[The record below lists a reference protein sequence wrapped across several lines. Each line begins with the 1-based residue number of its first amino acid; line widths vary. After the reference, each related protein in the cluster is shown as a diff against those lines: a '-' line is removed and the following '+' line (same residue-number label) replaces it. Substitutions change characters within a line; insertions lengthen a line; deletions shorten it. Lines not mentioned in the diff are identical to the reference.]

1 VTAAITGVDPQL
13 LIQYQTLSDQI
24 ADTLVS
30 ERLMAALSLC
40 FGVLAIIIATI
51 GLYGVMSYMVARRR
65 SEIGIRLALGAERSR
80 VVGMIVREAAVLLG
94 AGAAIGI
101 GLSIVSGR
109 AVASL
114 LYGLQPTDPA
124 TLVAAVAGLALVCLV
139 ASWLPAYR
147 ASIVA
152 PTVVLREE

>member
-1 VTAAITGVDPQL
+1 
-13 LIQYQTLSDQI
+13 
-24 ADTLVS
+24 
-30 ERLMAALSLC
+30 
-40 FGVLAIIIATI
+40 
-51 GLYGVMSYMVARRR
+51 MVARRR